1 MQILKQAVLGLA
13 LLAAPVA
20 VHAAPL
26 TGSIDFGG
34 IFQGVDGSGNNVRL
48 ADAVAIDF
56 CANVVGP
63 CITGAGGSFS
73 VDAVSPGSNMP
84 VSSGNVGTIQDFNFD
99 SFSGPIANFF
109 TVGGLSFDLNTII
122 ATQTT
127 IPPLPPGTAPTDYLL
142 ISGTGTL
149 RAAGFDATPGTFTFS
164 GQTDGINLVGDF
176 TFSGGSAAL
185 PVQTP
190 VPAPAGL
197 ALLGAGLLGL
207 GLVRRKAA

>member
-34 IFQGVDGSGNNVRL
+34 LFQGVDDSGTNVRL
-48 ADAVAIDF
+48 ADAVAVDF
-56 CANVVGP
+56 CANVVGN
-63 CITGAGGSFS
+63 CVTGAGGAFT
-73 VDAVSPGSNMP
+73 VDAVSTGSNMP
-84 VSSGNVGTIQDFNFD
+84 VSVGDVGTIQDFNFAA
-99 SFSGPIANFF
+99 FAGPIANFF
-109 TVGGLSFDLNTII
+109 TVGGLSFDLSAIT
-122 ATQTT
+122 ATQFTV
-127 IPPLPPGTAPTDYLL
+127 PPLPPGTSPTDYLL
-142 ISGTGTL
+142 ISGIGTL
-149 RAAGFDATPGTFTFS
+149 RASGFDPTPGTFTFS
-164 GQTDGINLVGDF
+164 GQTDGVNLTGTF
-176 TFSGGSAAL
+176 TFSGGAAAL
-185 PVQTP
+185 P